1 MASVL
6 LADGDVG
13 GAFWTEEAS
22 RALALNR
29 KDVVLKT
36 PGKTRASENG
46 RRKERNRTSVDR

>member
-22 RALALNR
+22 LALNR

-36 PGKTRASENG
+36 PGKTRTSGNG